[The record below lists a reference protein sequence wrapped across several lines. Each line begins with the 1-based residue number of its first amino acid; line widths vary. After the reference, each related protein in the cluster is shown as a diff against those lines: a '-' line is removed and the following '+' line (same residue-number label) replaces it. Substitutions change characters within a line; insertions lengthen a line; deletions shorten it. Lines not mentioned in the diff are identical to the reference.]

1 MTSASRRRPTSL
13 IPERD
18 FPLLLSMTGFG
29 NSTAQTDAISVSV
42 ELRAVNNRYL
52 KLNMRLPDSVN
63 RFENSIEKLVRNR
76 IARGAVQ
83 LSLRVR
89 FPRGAS
95 GYVIDASV
103 IEEYRR
109 QLKTLCADDSQLPG
123 LTDLLALPG
132 AVSESEMQPETVDA
146 FWPTIEQAVS
156 EALDQFEQFRQ
167 TEGSQM
173 QSDLRDQCQL
183 IADQVDGIVALAP
196 TVVAE
201 YRTKLLDRISK
212 AVEESGVTVSE
223 SDVIRE
229 VAVFADRCDINE
241 EITRLR
247 SHLQQFDTFLS
258 SDASLGRKLEFLGQE
273 MFREINTIGSKAN
286 NVAIAHNVVEMK
298 AAIERIREVLQ
309 NVE

>member
-1 MTSASRRRPTSL
+1 M
-13 IPERD
+13 
-18 FPLLLSMTGFG
+18 LLSMTGFG
-29 NSTAQTDAISVSV
+29 NSTAETDAISVSV

-52 KLNMRLPDSVN
+52 KLNMRLPDAVN
-63 RFENSIEKLVRNR
+63 RFENQIEKLVRSR

-89 FPRGAS
+89 FPRGAT
-95 GYVIDASV
+95 GYTINSEVIQD
-103 IEEYRR
+103 YQR
-109 QLKTLCADDSQLPG
+109 QVESLCGGDTQRPGLSDLLMLPG
-123 LTDLLALPG
+123 VVAESDLL
-132 AVSESEMQPETVDA
+132 PETMDT

-156 EALDQFEQFRQ
+156 ESLDQFEQFRQ

-173 QSDLRDQCQL
+173 QDDLRRQCQL
-183 IADQVDGIVALAP
+183 IADQVEEISRLAP
-196 TVVAE
+196 GVVSE
-201 YRTKLLDRISK
+201 YRAKLLERITK
-212 AVEESGVTVSE
+212 AVSESGVTVSE

-229 VAVFADRCDINE
+229 VAVYADRCDINE
-241 EITRLR
+241 EITRLK

-258 SDASLGRKLEFLGQE
+258 GKDSLGRKLEFLGQE